1 MDYKRFSES
10 SVENSKLMV
19 LVAIG
24 KAYLLLPNYLNMGN
38 DWKNRR
44 QRPDRNLPDTV
55 TFQWEGRLGDKTET

>member
-1 MDYKRFSES
+1 
-10 SVENSKLMV
+10 MV

-24 KAYLLLPNYLNMGN
+24 KAYLMLPNYMNMGN

-55 TFQWEGRLGDKTET
+55 TLQWEGRLGDKTET

>member
-44 QRPDRNLPDTV
+44 RRPDRNLPDTV
-55 TFQWEGRLGDKTET
+55 TLQWEERLGDKTET